1 MIHGYCIDTV
11 WYFCYLDVM
20 KAGVDT
26 LLLYICSVH
35 AAQFCEWKSHKNE
48 QQIFEN
54 ISNGLKNIYT

>member
-1 MIHGYCIDTV
+1 
-11 WYFCYLDVM
+11 M